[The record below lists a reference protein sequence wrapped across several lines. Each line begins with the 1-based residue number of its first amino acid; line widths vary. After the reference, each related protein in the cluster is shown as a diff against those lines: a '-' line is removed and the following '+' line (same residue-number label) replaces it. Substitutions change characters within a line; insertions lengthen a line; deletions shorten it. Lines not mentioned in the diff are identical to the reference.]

1 MEKNGGKTV
10 NSTSNTK
17 HGKWARGGGGRS
29 FLVTA
34 TSIVSA
40 VILSGFYALG
50 DSEMF
55 LKIHRGI
62 DLFGKVY
69 KEIATNYVDEVDPER
84 FMKAGIDGML
94 KTLDPYTVYIGEKD
108 NDEIDL
114 VTTGK
119 YAGVG
124 ITIGLRDG
132 IVTVIN
138 PIEGFS
144 AAKQGIQAGDRILDI
159 DGTSISNLAMEDVR
173 LLVRGAPGTTLRM
186 KVEREGE
193 ASPLEFVL
201 VREEIPVRNV
211 SYAGFIEDGI
221 GYIRLERFSRTAG
234 DDVRNALKDLK
245 EKGTIRSLVL
255 DLRDNPGGLLDVAV
269 DVVSKFVPESSLVV
283 STRGRK
289 SETERKYYSVER
301 PLVPD
306 VPLAVLV
313 DRGSASASEIVAGA
327 IQDLD
332 RGVIVGTRTFGKG
345 LVQTITRLSDNTSL
359 KITSGRYYTPSGRSI
374 QEIDYFHP
382 SKGGVFA
389 VKPDSLRKEYRTT
402 HNRTVFEA
410 GGIRP
415 DSIVTQEPQGRFLQE
430 LHRKAMFF
438 KFANQYAVR
447 NKTLPDNFT
456 VSSALLNEFEQFV
469 KEKEFSY
476 QEEAETKLGE
486 LKELASQSRYG
497 APFHEGLERMVKA
510 VENEKGRAFER
521 YNKEL
526 RSVLK
531 QEIVARIKGP
541 RAAIESSLQEDAT
554 LSTAVVLLKNKTAY
568 NGILAGKS
576 AQ

>member
-1 MEKNGGKTV
+1 MKDRKERKERPQAGRVGKQ
-10 NSTSNTK
+10 
-17 HGKWARGGGGRS
+17 GKRWQGKVAL
-29 FLVTA
+29 LVA
-34 TSIVSA
+34 TSLVSFG
-40 VILSGFYALG
+40 ILTGFYG
-50 DSEMF
+50 VSDSEMF

-138 PIEGFS
+138 PLEGYS
-144 AAKQGIQAGDRILDI
+144 AAKQGIQPGDRILEI
-159 DGTSISNLAMEDVR
+159 DGTTITATPMEDVR
-173 LLVRGAPGTTLRM
+173 LLVRGAPGTSLRM
-186 KVEREGE
+186 KVGREGE
-193 ASPLEFVL
+193 AAPLEFVL
-201 VREEIPVRNV
+201 MREEIPVRNV
-211 SYAGFIEDGI
+211 PYAGFVEEGI

-234 DDVRNALKDLK
+234 DDVRSALKELK
-245 EKGTIRSLVL
+245 AKGTIRSLVL

-289 SETERKYYSVER
+289 SEADRKYYSVEK
-301 PLVPD
+301 PLLPD
-306 VPLAVLV
+306 AALAVLV

-327 IQDLD
+327 VQDLD

-345 LVQTITRLSDNTSL
+345 LVQTITRLSENTSL

-374 QEIDYFHP
+374 QEIDYFHR
-382 SKGGVFA
+382 SKGDVFT
-389 VKPDSLRKEYRTT
+389 VKPDSLRKEYRTS
-402 HNRTVFEA
+402 HNRRVFDS

-415 DSIVTQEPQGRFLQE
+415 DSIVGEELQGKFLQE

-447 NKTLPDNFT
+447 NKSLPENFD
-456 VSSALLNEFEQFV
+456 VSADLLKDFEKFLL
-469 KEKEFSY
+469 EKEFTY
-476 QEEAETKLGE
+476 QEEAEAKLGE
-486 LKELASQSRYG
+486 LREIASKSRYG
-497 APFHEGLERMVKA
+497 PSFHDGFERMVQS
-510 VENEKGRAFER
+510 VEGEKVRAFER

-526 RSVLK
+526 RSALK
-531 QEIVARIKGP
+531 QEIIARIKGA
-541 RAAIESSLQEDAT
+541 RFAIESSLREDPT
-554 LSTAVVLLKNKTAY
+554 LRVALTLLKNRTAY
-568 NGILAGKS
+568 SGILAGKPS
-576 AQ
+576 P

>member
-1 MEKNGGKTV
+1 MKEWLQQVRGKAALIV
-10 NSTSNTK
+10 
-17 HGKWARGGGGRS
+17 
-29 FLVTA
+29 A
-34 TSIVSA
+34 TSLVSL
-40 VILSGFYALG
+40 VILTGFYGMG
-50 DSEMF
+50 DSDMF

-144 AAKQGIQAGDRILDI
+144 AAKQGIQSGDRILEI
-159 DGTSISNLAMEDVR
+159 DGTAITGLPMEDVR
-173 LLVRGAPGTTLRM
+173 LLVRGAPGTTLKM

-193 ASPLEFVL
+193 TVPLEFVL

-211 SYAGFIEDGI
+211 SYADFVEEGV

-234 DDVRNALKDLK
+234 DDVRNALKELK
-245 EKGTIRSLVL
+245 AKGSIQSLVL

-269 DVVSKFVPESSLVV
+269 DVVSKFVPDSSLVV
-283 STRGRK
+283 TTRGRK
-289 SETERKYYSVER
+289 SEADRKYYSVEK
-301 PLVPD
+301 PFLPD

-374 QEIDYFHP
+374 QEIDYFHR
-382 SKGGVFA
+382 SKEGVFT
-389 VKPDSLRKEYRTT
+389 VKPDSLRKEYRTA
-402 HNRTVFEA
+402 HNRRVFEA

-415 DSIVTQEPQGRFLQE
+415 DSIVTEEAHGRFIQE

-438 KFANQYAVR
+438 KFANQYAIR
-447 NKTLPDNFT
+447 SKSLPDDFN
-456 VSSALLNEFEQFV
+456 VSADLLKEFEKFV
-469 KEKEFSY
+469 REKEFTY
-476 QEEAETKLGE
+476 QEEAEAKLG
-486 LKELASQSRYG
+486 
-497 APFHEGLERMVKA
+497 
-510 VENEKGRAFER
+510 
-521 YNKEL
+521 
-526 RSVLK
+526 
-531 QEIVARIKGP
+531 
-541 RAAIESSLQEDAT
+541 
-554 LSTAVVLLKNKTAY
+554 
-568 NGILAGKS
+568 
-576 AQ
+576 

>member
-1 MEKNGGKTV
+1 MKDRKERKERPQVGRDGKQ
-10 NSTSNTK
+10 
-17 HGKWARGGGGRS
+17 GKRWQGKVAL
-29 FLVTA
+29 LVA
-34 TSIVSA
+34 TSLVSF
-40 VILSGFYALG
+40 VILTGFYG
-50 DSEMF
+50 VSDSEMF

-138 PIEGFS
+138 PLEGYS
-144 AAKQGIQAGDRILDI
+144 AAKQGIQPGDRILEI
-159 DGTSISNLAMEDVR
+159 DGTAITAMAMEDVR

-186 KVEREGE
+186 KVGREGE
-193 ASPLEFVL
+193 GGPLEFVL

-211 SYAGFIEDGI
+211 PYAGFVEDGI

-234 DDVRNALKDLK
+234 DDVRNAVKELKA
-245 EKGTIRSLVL
+245 KGTIRSLVL

-289 SETERKYYSVER
+289 SEADRKYYSVEK
-301 PLVPD
+301 PLLPD
-306 VPLAVLV
+306 AALAVLV

-345 LVQTITRLSDNTSL
+345 LVQTITRLSENTSL

-374 QEIDYFHP
+374 QEIDYFHR
-382 SKGGVFA
+382 SKGDVFT
-389 VKPDSLRKEYRTT
+389 VKPDSLRKEYRTS
-402 HNRTVFEA
+402 HNRKVFDS
-410 GGIRP
+410 GGILP
-415 DSIVTQEPQGRFLQE
+415 DSTVTEEPQGKFLQE
-430 LHRKAMFF
+430 LQRKAMFF

-447 NKTLPDNFT
+447 NKSLPENFT
-456 VSSALLNEFEQFV
+456 VSADLLKDFEKFLL
-469 KEKEFSY
+469 EKGFTY
-476 QEEAETKLGE
+476 QEEAEAKLGE
-486 LKELASQSRYG
+486 LREIASKSRYG
-497 APFHEGLERMVKA
+497 PSFHDGFERMVQS
-510 VENEKGRAFER
+510 VEGEKVRAFER

-526 RSVLK
+526 RSALK
-531 QEIVARIKGP
+531 QEIIGRIKGP
-541 RAAIESSLQEDAT
+541 RFAIEASLQEDIPLKVALT
-554 LSTAVVLLKNKTAY
+554 LLKNRTVY
-568 NGILAGKS
+568 GGILAGKPS
-576 AQ
+576 P

>member
-1 MEKNGGKTV
+1 MKEWLQRLRGKAALIV
-10 NSTSNTK
+10 
-17 HGKWARGGGGRS
+17 
-29 FLVTA
+29 A
-34 TSIVSA
+34 TSIVSF
-40 VILSGFYALG
+40 VILTGFYGMG
-50 DSEMF
+50 DSDTF

-144 AAKQGIQAGDRILDI
+144 AAKQGIQSGDRILEI
-159 DGTSISNLAMEDVR
+159 DGTAITELPMEDVR
-173 LLVRGAPGTTLRM
+173 LLVRGAPGTTLKM

-211 SYAGFIEDGI
+211 SYADFVEEGVA
-221 GYIRLERFSRTAG
+221 YIRLERFSRTAG
-234 DDVRNALKDLK
+234 DDVRNALKELK
-245 EKGTIRSLVL
+245 AKGTIRSLVL

-269 DVVSKFVPESSLVV
+269 DVVSKFVPDSSLVV

-289 SETERKYYSVER
+289 SEADRKYYSVEK
-301 PLVPD
+301 PFLQD
-306 VPLAVLV
+306 VPLAILV

-345 LVQTITRLSDNTSL
+345 LVQTITRLSENTSL

-374 QEIDYFHP
+374 QEIDYFHR
-382 SKGGVFA
+382 SREGVFT
-389 VKPDSLRKEYRTT
+389 VKPDSLRKEYRTS
-402 HNRTVFEA
+402 HNRKVFEA

-415 DSIVTQEPQGRFLQE
+415 DSVVTEETHGRLIQE

-447 NKTLPDNFT
+447 NKSLPDDFN
-456 VSSALLNEFEQFV
+456 VSADLLTEFEKFV
-469 KEKEFSY
+469 REKEFTY
-476 QEEAETKLGE
+476 QEEAESKLSE
-486 LKELASQSRYG
+486 LKEIASKARYG
-497 APFHEGLERMVKA
+497 SSFHDGFERMIKA
-510 VENEKGRAFER
+510 VDVEKGRAFER

-526 RSVLK
+526 RSALK
-531 QEIVARIKGP
+531 QEIIARIKGP
-541 RAAIESSLQEDAT
+541 RFAIGASLQEDTT
-554 LSTAVVLLKNKTAY
+554 LKVAVALLKNRTAY
-568 NGILAGKS
+568 SGILAGKP
-576 AQ
+576 QE